1 MNAAWR
7 SIFLQKHREDRLP
20 ETTAALAQPNSSLN
34 EFQYDMVDCDQAVS
48 RAELSSTGLKA
59 TRTKSESHSMTCLVR
74 ILPADILAEIFSM
87 ICLGDYSLKINRPG
101 PLSKESF
108 LSSPTLVL
116 TQICSYWRSLVFSL
130 PLLWSS
136 LSIESRHLYGRP
148 ALASL
153 VVAYIS
159 RSGSV
164 PLTFQLKSDDDAP
177 EVELQVFDAL
187 LEHASRWQK
196 ATLLVSSPWL
206 LRAKTKLD
214 SRLVP
219 GSICFPKLEH
229 LVLDVQRDSRFD
241 KDVMYLPSQIIQS
254 SPRLNTFHG
263 LGYDFLLRARGFGNS
278 YGNQS
283 LVTKLVLHR
292 FTGRSL
298 SRLLR
303 CFPILEIFNLGG
315 FELAE
320 NASTHVGLE
329 EELPLYTSRVTHLCH
344 SAPWD
349 TFQTGAWQSLRL
361 PNLTSLD
368 LRHKDY
374 PLTELSSLLC
384 QSGTSL
390 TEVKLYNFPLV
401 EILRFLSSHPSV
413 LHLSVHVDGELR
425 SLNQLTTG
433 LTLATDS
440 WSIVPHLLS
449 FELSWNDW
457 GYKRLRD
464 SNTLILQ
471 TGLVNAICGMVES
484 RLYISGSGSHGL
496 ERFALRIR
504 DGDFLEFESLYE
516 SIDLKYSSLPTFVF
530 ETLTPPLLCDT
541 RFP

>member
-1 MNAAWR
+1 MNWR

-34 EFQYDMVDCDQAVS
+34 DFQYDMVDCDQASS

-59 TRTKSESHSMTCLVR
+59 TRIKRQSESHSMTCLVR

-116 TQICSYWRSLVFSL
+116 TQICSYWRSLIFSL

-263 LGYDFLLRARGFGNS
+263 LGYDFLLRGRGFGNS
-278 YGNQS
+278 Y
-283 LVTKLVLHR
+283 
-292 FTGRSL
+292 GRSL

-303 CFPILEIFNLGG
+303 CFPILEVFSIGG

-329 EELPLYTSRVTHLCH
+329 EELPLYTSRGPGNL
-344 SAPWD
+344 SD
-349 TFQTGAWQSLRL
+349 FQ
-361 PNLTSLD
+361 
-368 LRHKDY
+368 
-374 PLTELSSLLC
+374 
-384 QSGTSL
+384 
-390 TEVKLYNFPLV
+390 
-401 EILRFLSSHPSV
+401 I
-413 LHLSVHVDGELR
+413 
-425 SLNQLTTG
+425 
-433 LTLATDS
+433 
-440 WSIVPHLLS
+440 
-449 FELSWNDW
+449 
-457 GYKRLRD
+457 
-464 SNTLILQ
+464 
-471 TGLVNAICGMVES
+471 
-484 RLYISGSGSHGL
+484 
-496 ERFALRIR
+496 
-504 DGDFLEFESLYE
+504 
-516 SIDLKYSSLPTFVF
+516 
-530 ETLTPPLLCDT
+530 
-541 RFP
+541 